1 MTEPTTNQFL
11 LHSVELVESVFKKN
25 ELTDAQ
31 LKGAADQP
39 PVNTVEINTFYK
51 QDGSYLWVYIT
62 AQVNTMLQSTELLRA
77 KVTMKGLFEQKGD
90 TQLNVD
96 TFGQVNGPAI
106 LFPFVREQLAS
117 LTLKANIP
125 PILLSPI
132 NFVKRSGEKPEGK

>member
-1 MTEPTTNQFL
+1 MTEPTMNQFL

-31 LKGAADQP
+31 LKGSSDHP
-39 PVNTVEINTFYK
+39 PVNNAQITTFFK
-51 QDGSYLWVYIT
+51 QDGAYLWVYIT
-62 AQVNTMLQSTELLRA
+62 AQVNTALQSTELLNA

-90 TQLNVD
+90 TLLNVD

-117 LTLKANIP
+117 LTMKANIP

-132 NFVKRSGEKPEGK
+132 NFVKRSGEKKHGE